1 MTQTFEVGETTPP
14 PAEQPPADQAPVA
27 DFTVSCGGNF
37 TCTLDARISSDD
49 KGVVSW
55 EWDLGKYPDP
65 TASGSLVTVA
75 YPHAGPR
82 TVTLTVRDAGGLAST
97 KTRTFDVP

>member
-1 MTQTFEVGETTPP
+1 
-14 PAEQPPADQAPVA
+14 
-27 DFTVSCGGNF
+27 
-37 TCTLDARISSDD
+37 
-49 KGVVSW
+49 VSW

-65 TASGSLVTVA
+65 TTSGSLVTVA

-82 TVTLTVRDAGGLAST
+82 TVTLTVRDAGGLTST